1 MTLREILN
9 SILDFN
15 LTPLIEMLN
24 LFNEQDLFIDDC
36 CHLTPFSALKIA
48 ENLNILIYKYIKFRM
63 KIVL

>member
-48 ENLNILIYKYIKFRM
+48 ENLNILIY
-63 KIVL
+63 